1 MINILMIPK
10 LAKIL
15 GFNYIYTQPG
25 GLPPIKAEQYT
36 QVHLE
41 KFNM

>member
-1 MINILMIPK
+1 MIPK

-25 GLPPIKAEQYT
+25 GLPSVGYRAAVYT
-36 QVHLE
+36 GSS
-41 KFNM
+41 